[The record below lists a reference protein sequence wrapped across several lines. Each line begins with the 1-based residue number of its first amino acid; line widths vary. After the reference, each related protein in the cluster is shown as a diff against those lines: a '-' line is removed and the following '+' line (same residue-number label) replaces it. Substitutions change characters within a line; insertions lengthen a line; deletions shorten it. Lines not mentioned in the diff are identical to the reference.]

1 MPRLSLYRENHTND
15 YKWQDRRISEI
26 FTISCVGINVHKY
39 LGPKDVGPTTDL
51 TQPQYATQSEQNIQ
65 DVLFLEN
72 RDRSYDKNVYALRGH
87 YTIQDN
93 DFNLSQ
99 FGLMLTND
107 TLYITFHS
115 NDMVQRLGRKIMPG
129 DVFELPHLRDYYPL
143 DETLPV
149 ALKKFYVVQEATRAS
164 EGYSQTWWSHLWRC
178 KVVPMVDG
186 QEYKDILDE
195 AAGPNTNSTLR
206 DLLSSYNRNLQIND
220 AVVAQANSDVPTSG
234 YSTNSLF
241 ILPTQDGISPV
252 TVINGYLT
260 GDGVPP
266 NGLPVT
272 VDRAFP
278 ANPTQGQ
285 YVLRTDYVPSRLF
298 RYDGTTWVAI
308 QDVQRAN
315 IDGISSN
322 TQLGTFINNK
332 ANTPLA
338 NGYSVPSNQ
347 TLSNLLRIQ
356 PDKLG

>member
-39 LGPKDVGPTTDL
+39 LGPKDQGPTTDL
-51 TQPQYATQSEQNIQ
+51 TQPQYATQSEKNIQ

-72 RDRSYDKNVYALRGH
+72 RDRSYDKNVYDLRGH

-107 TLYITFHS
+107 TLYITFHT
-115 NDMVQRLGRKIMPG
+115 NDMVNRLGRKIMPG
-129 DVFELPHLRDYYPL
+129 DVFEMPHLRDYYPL
-143 DETLPV
+143 DDTLPN
-149 ALKKFYVVQEATRAS
+149 ALKKFYVVQETTRAS
-164 EGYSQTWWSHLWRC
+164 EGYAQTWWSHLWRC

-220 AVVAQANSDVPTSG
+220 AVVAQANSDVPNSG
-234 YSTNSLF
+234 YSTNSLY
-241 ILPTQDGISPV
+241 ILPTADGISPV

-272 VDRAFP
+272 VDTAFP
-278 ANPTQGQ
+278 LNPQQGQ
-285 YVLRTDYVPSRLF
+285 YVLRTDYIPSRLF
-298 RYDGTTWVAI
+298 RYDGTTWLAI

-315 IDGISSN
+315 INGSSTN
-322 TQLGTFINNK
+322 TQLGTFINNT
-332 ANTPLA
+332 ATTRLA
-338 NGYSVPSNQ
+338 NGYSVPSSQ